1 MKLAIAAATFAA
13 NLLIASPA
21 LAFNGSG
28 MGFYNQCG
36 TGAEAG
42 FFNRPFCHG
51 YLSGFYDALAATGK
65 VCAPGGVAPDDTQ
78 VVMVVQNWLRT
89 YAANLQTR
97 SADVMIR
104 NAILNAWGCRRS

>member
-1 MKLAIAAATFAA
+1 MKIAIASAAFAA
-13 NLLIASPA
+13 GLLIASPA

-42 FFNRPFCHG
+42 FFNQPFCHG

-65 VCAPGGVAPDDTQ
+65 ICAPGGVAPNDTQ
-78 VVMVVQNWLRT
+78 VVMVVQNWLRA
-89 YAANLQTR
+89 YAANLQIR
-97 SADVMIR
+97 PANVMIR
-104 NAILNAWGCRRS
+104 NAILKAWGCHK